1 MQRWAT
7 LNPYVRAL
15 ILAQDDRI
23 YCSSAVGAT
32 DYSITEFHRWPRS
45 MTPAGWLYTAQG
57 TPMAPDRPAIL
68 LGVPGRD
75 GRSGAVVVD
84 GRNLQDIINSVA
96 TLGDF
101 QIELTL
107 GKGRRYAVRPG
118 RTGRAASSPY
128 TRR

>member
-75 GRSGAVVVD
+75 GAAARWWLMGATCRTSSIRS
-84 GRNLQDIINSVA
+84 RPWA
-96 TLGDF
+96 TS
-101 QIELTL
+101 
-107 GKGRRYAVRPG
+107 R
-118 RTGRAASSPY
+118 SS
-128 TRR
+128 